1 MLPERQRRIRKRT
14 ITSEQATILQL
25 WGVTGRS
32 RNESHT
38 NSTLQNTNDNTT
50 QMNNQLTRNL
60 TNLTNTNMSPT
71 SQENRLDQE
80 RQTINTILN
89 NNAATTTTLQLQ
101 NNDEQNDLHWGDK
114 ICNKLDHHLRIG
126 CRNING
132 MPLSSIHSKNDEI
145 VRDINA
151 TQFDIFGMTETNERS
166 FRI

>member
-1 MLPERQRRIRKRT
+1 
-14 ITSEQATILQL
+14 
-25 WGVTGRS
+25 
-32 RNESHT
+32 
-38 NSTLQNTNDNTT
+38 
-50 QMNNQLTRNL
+50 MNNQLTRNQ

-101 NNDEQNDLHWGDK
+101 NNDERNDLHWGDK
-114 ICNKLDHHLRIG
+114 ISNKLDHHLRIG

-151 TQFDIFGMTETNERS
+151 TQFDIFGMTETNINWRKLEDKDRLHGRMRGRFEFSNKS
-166 FRI
+166 FSYNTNESFNENFNIEEH